1 MIGALVELNPLLG
14 ALGGAVAGAAVGL
27 LAERQRMLTSALRTR
42 EPQRSLAFVRPMVRP
57 RTRATPVTRDRRRES
72 RSPTGAEDP
81 CAASRGTAGARSGG
95 DLACRRSPCCGPS
108 GARPWW
114 SATAPTGRAR
124 SATHVTTR
132 ADLAA
137 ALRELGFEVIEKH
150 DVGYNEMLHA
160 VIEFGRALQGGGVGL
175 FYYAGHGV
183 QLDGKNYLIPTDASL
198 ERAEYVPV
206 ETLDLDQVLARMDA
220 ARNRLNVVVLDA
232 CRDNPFARS
241 FRSVPRGLTQ
251 ALAPSGTFLAYA
263 TAPGDVAADGDGR
276 NSPYAEAILTALK
289 PPGLALEEVFKRV
302 RMQVRD
308 RTGGQQ
314 TPWTSSS
321 VVGDFYFR
329 PPVPAPVSPV
339 AAEGYGGEDIIV
351 WNAIKDSV
359 EPHDLRTFLEL
370 YPDSPL
376 APFALARLQAFGAG
390 EFARASLTTV
400 YRTCSA
406 WRTCR

>member
-1 MIGALVELNPLLG
+1 V
-14 ALGGAVAGAAVGL
+14 
-27 LAERQRMLTSALRTR
+27 
-42 EPQRSLAFVRPMVRP
+42 
-57 RTRATPVTRDRRRES
+57 
-72 RSPTGAEDP
+72 
-81 CAASRGTAGARSGG
+81 
-95 DLACRRSPCCGPS
+95 
-108 GARPWW
+108 
-114 SATAPTGRAR
+114 
-124 SATHVTTR
+124 
-132 ADLAA
+132 AA
-137 ALRELGFEVIEKH
+137 ALRELGFDVIEKH

-160 VIEFGRALQGGGVGL
+160 VIEFGRALQDGGVGL
-175 FYYAGHGV
+175 FYYAGHGL

-198 ERAEYVPV
+198 EREEYVPV

-220 ARNRLNVVVLDA
+220 AHNRLNVIVLDA

-289 PPGLALEEVFKRV
+289 PPGLGLEDVFKRV
-302 RMQVRD
+302 RVQVRE

-339 AAEGYGGEDIIV
+339 AAEGYGGEDIAV
-351 WNAIKDSV
+351 WNVIKDSV
-359 EPHDLRTFLEL
+359 EPHDLRTFLEV

-376 APFALARLQAFGAG
+376 APFALTRLQAFGS
-390 EFARASLTTV
+390 R
-400 YRTCSA
+400 
-406 WRTCR
+406 